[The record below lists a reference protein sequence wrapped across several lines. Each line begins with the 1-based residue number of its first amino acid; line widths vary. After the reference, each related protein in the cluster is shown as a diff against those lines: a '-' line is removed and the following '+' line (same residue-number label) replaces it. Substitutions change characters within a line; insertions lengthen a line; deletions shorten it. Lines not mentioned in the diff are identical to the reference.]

1 MNNTEIRTEL
11 DDSDNVVR
19 YVKPNSVLSNGRASG
34 NAFRLRPQEVGLSV
48 NWIEY
53 FATASKHEQVDK
65 VRVLSRMTMSKNGCL
80 AELNVGNTRVRTRDA
95 CDSRFRRHPL
105 PAEGGHPE
113 DPSHCEVTGL
123 PAYGSSQAAV
133 IGDLIADTVTETY
146 PAVAS
151 IK

>member
-1 MNNTEIRTEL
+1 
-11 DDSDNVVR
+11 
-19 YVKPNSVLSNGRASG
+19 
-34 NAFRLRPQEVGLSV
+34 
-48 NWIEY
+48 
-53 FATASKHEQVDK
+53 
-65 VRVLSRMTMSKNGCL
+65 MTMSKNGRL
-80 AELNVGNTRVRTRDA
+80 AELNVGNTRTKTRDA

-105 PAEGGHPE
+105 PAEGGYPE

-133 IGDLIADTVTETY
+133 IGDLIAETVTETY